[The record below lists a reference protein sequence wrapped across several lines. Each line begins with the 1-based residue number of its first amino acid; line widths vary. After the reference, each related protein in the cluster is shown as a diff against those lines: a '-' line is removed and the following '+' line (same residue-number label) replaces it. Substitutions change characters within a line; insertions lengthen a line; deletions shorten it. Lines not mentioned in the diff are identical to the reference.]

1 MPNIS
6 LYEDLQSSVPQ
17 MVLESFRPLF
27 AEKISVRE
35 ISLGETISDADTG
48 QAKILC
54 LLSGKAEVV
63 LGYSAAQEVILEL
76 VLPGD
81 VFGDLTFLT
90 GRPWPSDAKLVALDQ
105 CKVLEISFEVFQRV
119 LRENPE
125 FTVSLLKSLGK
136 KIVNVGRSDFACPSK
151 NDGSDSLA
159 VCNYPAHPGLP
170 DDVQSVFRKLALLND
185 SVVIVGESG
194 VGKEILAYA
203 IFDAAVFHSEVLV
216 PLDVI
221 RIKSNALVFG
231 QGTGKDS
238 GNYSST
244 IDQLRFL
251 FGYESGTENDSSKRD
266 RGFIELAQNGTLF
279 IRGAHRLTSVT
290 QQKLLDALKTGYY
303 CQVGDSKLVNVNF
316 RLICT
321 TTLAPRHYEPD
332 HHPLLYELRNRALI
346 IPPLRER
353 RSFIP
358 ALAHH
363 YLEHYSKE
371 MKRITPKLDDLTL
384 RAMIDYSWP
393 GNDLELANAMRRS
406 VLVSPGGVVRRQ
418 DLTLESRR
426 SDSRA
431 RYNLLKLRPIRQALL
446 SPLFP
451 AILQSAFLPIFLGIV
466 LMLFLGPPDPSR
478 NLGALI
484 MWSLAWPGV
493 IIGAFFGARIS
504 CSICAIGALS
514 NLAKRILALEIPFP
528 EILKRRSDF
537 LIAGGILF
545 IIWLECVTDIRSSP
559 FNLGLLLLT
568 MFVLAFV
575 LNTVW
580 SRQAWCRYLCPLG
593 GMTGLMAR
601 TSVLELRADQDVCL
615 SSCATQDCYVGTE
628 HAEGCPFSQVVATL
642 HSNQFC
648 KICGNCVKN
657 CSQDAIKLNLRI
669 PGYELGE
676 VRYVRTG
683 TGFLVLGLI
692 GGLLSDTLTRVPW
705 YGSLSGWMPLSQGL
719 KFTVLFVGSI
729 LVVNLIFMLAVWVS
743 HRFYREKI
751 SENYS
756 RFALAMLPLTC
767 MIFLAFHI
775 YYLLTLGPNMVALVS
790 RYFVGYDSGTIHI
803 ATVSNDFILLAQI
816 VLVGLGLIWTLIT
829 AYRVGLSTPRGKYA
843 RRIGILPHAVFSIFV
858 AATFVIV
865 IKAAFGL

>member
-6 LYEDLQSSVPQ
+6 SLND
-17 MVLESFRPLF
+17 LESIVSQEALEFFRPLF
-27 AEKISVRE
+27 AERIVIRE
-35 ISLGETISDADTG
+35 IAPGETITG
-48 QAKILC
+48 LGSGQNKILC
-54 LLSGKAEVV
+54 LLAGKAEVV
-63 LGYSAAQEVILEL
+63 VGYSAAQEVILEL
-76 VLPGD
+76 LTPGD
-81 VFGDLTFLT
+81 VFGDLQFLT

-105 CKVLEISFEVFQRV
+105 SRALEISIEVFQRV

-136 KIVNVGRSDFACPSK
+136 KMVSVNRSDFASPPRG
-151 NDGSDSLA
+151 DGVDSTA

-170 DDVQSVFRKLALLND
+170 EDVQTVFRKLALSND
-185 SVVIVGESG
+185 SVLIVGETG

-203 IFDAAVFHSEVLV
+203 IFDAAVTHRDVLV

-221 RIKSNALVFG
+221 RIKSRAWELREG
-231 QGTGKDS
+231 KGTGPS
-238 GNYSST
+238 SQAST

-251 FGYESGTENDSSKRD
+251 FGYQPETEISSNSKD
-266 RGFIELAQNGTLF
+266 KGFIELAQNGTLF
-279 IRGAHRLTSVT
+279 VRGGHRLTPVT
-290 QQKLLDALKTGYY
+290 QQKLLDTLNTGYY
-303 CQVGDSKLVNVNF
+303 CPIGGNRLISANF

-321 TTLAPRHYEPD
+321 TTLPPNRYDPD

-353 RSFIP
+353 RAFIP

-363 YLEHYSKE
+363 YLEHYSNE
-371 MKRITPKLDDLTL
+371 MKRRPPKLEDLTS
-384 RAMIDYSWP
+384 RAMVDYSWP

-406 VLVSPGGVVRRQ
+406 VLVCPEGIVRRQ

-426 SDSRA
+426 SDSKA
-431 RYNLLKLRPIRQALL
+431 RYNLLKFRAVRQALL

-451 AILQSAFLPIFLGIV
+451 AILQSAFIPIFLGIV

-484 MWSLAWPGV
+484 MWALAWPGV

-528 EILKRRSDF
+528 EVLKRRSDF

-545 IIWLECVTDIRSSP
+545 IIWLESVTEIRSSP

-615 SSCATQDCYVGTE
+615 SDCATQDCYVGTK

-657 CSQDAIKLNLRI
+657 CSHDAIKLNLRI

-692 GGLLSDTLTRVPW
+692 GGLLSDTLTRIPG
-705 YGSLSGWMPLSQGL
+705 YGALTEWMPMSQGL
-719 KFTVLFVGSI
+719 KFTVLFISSI
-729 LVVNLIFMLAVWVS
+729 LLVNLIFMSAVLIS

-775 YYLLTLGPNMVALVS
+775 YYLFTLGPQMVALVS
-790 RYFVGYDSGTIHI
+790 QYFGGQDNGVTHLS
-803 ATVSNDFILLAQI
+803 TVPNDLILLAQI
-816 VLVGLGLIWTLIT
+816 ILVALGLIWTLIT

-843 RRIGILPHAVFSIFV
+843 RRIGILPHAVFSILV
-858 AATFVIV
+858 AATFVCAL
-865 IKAAFGL
+865 KSAFGL

>member
-1 MPNIS
+1 
-6 LYEDLQSSVPQ
+6 
-17 MVLESFRPLF
+17 MV
-27 AEKISVRE
+27 IRE
-35 ISLGETISDADTG
+35 IASGETITDQNND
-48 QAKILC
+48 QNNILC

-63 LGYSAAQEVILEL
+63 VGYSAAQEVILEQ

-81 VFGDLTFLT
+81 VFGDLAFLT

-105 CKVLEISFEVFQRV
+105 SKALEIPIEAFQRV

-125 FTVSLLKSLGK
+125 FTISLLKSLGK
-136 KIVNVGRSDFACPSK
+136 KIVSVDRSDFASPSK
-151 NDGSDSLA
+151 TDGSDSSA
-159 VCNYPAHPGLP
+159 VCNYPLHPGLP
-170 DDVQSVFRKLALLND
+170 EEVQSVFRKLALSND
-185 SVVIVGESG
+185 SVLIVGENG

-203 IFDAAVFHSEVLV
+203 IFDAAETNREVLV

-221 RIKSNALVFG
+221 RIKPNALVFG
-231 QGTGKDS
+231 KEAAKDS
-238 GNYSST
+238 GHHSST

-251 FGYESGTENDSSKRD
+251 FGHENQTEHSSNKIGL
-266 RGFIELAQNGTLF
+266 GFIELAQNGALF
-279 IRGAHRLTSVT
+279 IRGAHRLTPVA

-303 CQVGDSKLVNVNF
+303 CPTGGTNLVHVNF

-321 TTLAPRHYEPD
+321 TTLDPQRYDLD
-332 HHPLLYELRNRALI
+332 HHPLLYELRNSALV
-346 IPPLRER
+346 IPPLRDR

-371 MKRITPKLDDLTL
+371 MKRKTPKLEDLTL

-426 SDSRA
+426 SDTKA
-431 RYNLLKLRPIRQALL
+431 RYNLLKLRPVKQALM

-478 NLGALI
+478 NLGSLI

-504 CSICAIGALS
+504 CSVCAIGALS

-528 EILKRRSDF
+528 EVLKRRSDF

-601 TSVLELRADQDVCL
+601 TSILELRADHEVCL
-615 SSCATQDCYVGTE
+615 SNCTTQDCYVGAE
-628 HAEGCPFSQVVATL
+628 RAEGCPFSQVVATL

-648 KICGNCVKN
+648 KICGSCVKN
-657 CSQDAIKLNLRI
+657 CSHDAIKLNLRL

-683 TGFLVLGLI
+683 TGFLVLGLM
-692 GGLLSDTLTRVPW
+692 GGLLADTLTR
-705 YGSLSGWMPLSQGL
+705 MPFYNGMSAYVAQGM

-729 LVVNLIFMLAVWVS
+729 TAVNLIFMSAVLVS
-743 HRFYREKI
+743 HKFYREKF

-767 MIFLAFHI
+767 MMFLAFHV
-775 YYLLTLGPNMVALVS
+775 YYLLTLGPQMVALVS
-790 RYFVGYDSGTIHI
+790 QYFGGYDTVTSHI
-803 ATVSNDFILLAQI
+803 IQIPNKLILLAQV
-816 VLVGLGLIWTLIT
+816 VLIILGLIWTLIT

-843 RRIGILPHAVFSIFV
+843 RRIGIIPHAAFSVLV
-858 AATFVIV
+858 AFTFVRV
-865 IKAAFGL
+865 IKTAFGL